1 MRELVKVAQFLKVVL
16 QEENQGDYDKEQ
28 MIFWEKKRYDF
39 SIGKLPL
46 PTKWKR
52 GLFLGSL
59 IEKGE
64 FLLLVGS
71 YKN

>member
-1 MRELVKVAQFLKVVL
+1 VRELVKVAQFLKVVL

-46 PTKWKR
+46 PTK
-52 GLFLGSL
+52 
-59 IEKGE
+59 
-64 FLLLVGS
+64 
-71 YKN
+71 